1 MLSTSLGTSGVV
13 FVHSDEVKIDP
24 EGRVHTFCHAVRGKW
39 HMMGVN
45 LSAGGSLQWFRNALC
60 EAVVAEAKK
69 KKVDVYTLLT
79 AEAETV
85 PAGSSG
91 LFFLPYLS
99 GERTPHADPD
109 ARGCFIGLTLSHQ
122 RAHLVRSILEGVTYS
137 MRESLA
143 IFEGL
148 DVPIKQIR
156 ASGGGARSALWR
168 QIQADAFG
176 RKVVTINS
184 EEGPAYGV
192 ALLAAVGAGEYKN
205 IAEACAATIRVV
217 SEPRPTRPPRRSMTP
232 RFPSISSFTA
242 RSRAISRGSL
252 NWKGRTA
259 SRAAFKADLLA
270 AEHPVQRGEYAR
282 RLLCAV
288 R

>member
-1 MLSTSLGTSGVV
+1 
-13 FVHSDEVKIDP
+13 
-24 EGRVHTFCHAVRGKW
+24 
-39 HMMGVN
+39 MMGVN

-60 EAVVAEAKK
+60 EATVAEAKK
-69 KKVDVYTLLT
+69 KKIDVYTLLT
-79 AEAETV
+79 AEAESV

-122 RAHLVRSILEGVTYS
+122 RGHLIRSILEGVTYS

-148 DVPIKQIR
+148 GVPIRQIR
-156 ASGGGARSALWR
+156 ASGGGARSTLWR

-176 RKVVTINS
+176 RKVVTINT

-205 IAEACAATIRVV
+205 IAEACAAAIRVV
-217 SEPRPTRPPRRSMTP
+217 SETPP
-232 RFPSISSFTA
+232 
-242 RSRAISRGSL
+242 
-252 NWKGRTA
+252 N
-259 SRAAFKADLLA
+259 RAAKKVYDAAFPVYQQLYQSLKGDFKAI
-270 AEHPVQRGEYAR
+270 AR
-282 RLLCAV
+282 LEA
-288 R
+288 